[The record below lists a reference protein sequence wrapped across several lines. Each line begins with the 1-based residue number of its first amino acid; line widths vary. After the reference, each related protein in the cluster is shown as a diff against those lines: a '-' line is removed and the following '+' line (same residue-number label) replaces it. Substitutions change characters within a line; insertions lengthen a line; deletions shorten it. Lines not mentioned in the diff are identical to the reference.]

1 MYGPFFYTAGCTDA
15 LVRAEAILRSQGCQF
30 VSEPDLCVT
39 HLLLDVPSFRED
51 GKLKCGSSPDALLSA
66 FSPQVKIYGG
76 LLAGKIPTEYRTVD
90 LLDDPFY
97 TAENAR
103 ITAHC
108 AVKLAMNQL
117 PRTLYGCP
125 VLIIGWGRIGKCL
138 AELLRAM
145 GAIVTVAARKLSD
158 RAVLDAL
165 GYDTLATDSLGYSL
179 VRFRLILNSAAEL
192 ILPAEA
198 LSYAPAACLKIDL
211 ASRPGME
218 APDVI
223 WARGLPSKEAPESA
237 AALIAKTILRL
248 R

>member
-1 MYGPFFYTAGCTDA
+1 MYGPIFYRAGCSEA
-15 LVRAEAILRSQGCQF
+15 LQRTENILRSQGCQF
-30 VSEPDLCVT
+30 ALEPEFSVT

-51 GKLKCGSSPDALLSA
+51 GMLKSGVSADALLPA

-76 LLAGKIPTEYRTVD
+76 LLGGRLPEYQTVD

-108 AVKLAMNQL
+108 AVRLAMEKL
-117 PRTLYGCP
+117 PRVLYGCP

-138 AELLRAM
+138 AELLRAI
-145 GAIVTVAARKLSD
+145 GALVTVAARNPSD
-158 RAVLDAL
+158 RAMLDAL
-165 GYDTLATDSLGYSL
+165 GYDTLPTEGLGYSL
-179 VRFRLILNSAAEL
+179 LRFRVIFNTAPEL
-192 ILPAEA
+192 VLPAEA
-198 LSYAPAACLKIDL
+198 MSYASCDCLKIDL
-211 ASRPGME
+211 ASQPGME
-218 APDVI
+218 APDVL
-223 WARGLPSKEAPESA
+223 WARGLPSKDAPESS